1 MKLFTDYADP
11 YQLTLT
17 ARVGFEERE
26 RERGISLSEFL
37 PNVNVNGTSL
47 EISQYGGGLN
57 EVAEFR
63 AFDAENSFGE
73 GFGGERK
80 TVALAALGRQE
91 RVSEWDQLQM
101 RNISDKDLLE
111 TSQLRV
117 AKRIGAAIADR
128 LELAR
133 GQVIQTA
140 KFAADENGFTSNVD
154 FGRDAAFSA
163 SAAVK
168 WDQADATPI
177 DDIMAWVDAYVS
189 AHGVEPEAML
199 LSKKALSVLKKAVQ
213 VQKFATAGQ
222 VAQVV
227 TSDFL
232 NGLLMDHGLP
242 MAREYNRKVRKGGK
256 AVDVLDPKT
265 AVFVPPAELEAGVT
279 ALGTMLESLQG
290 NYNLPHDEQ
299 AGIAVGA
306 YKSENPIGIYVNG
319 AAIAM
324 PVLANANAFM
334 AATVLS

>member
-17 ARVGFEERE
+17 ARVGFDERE
-26 RERGISLSEFL
+26 RARGISLSEFL
-37 PNVNVNGTSL
+37 PNLNVNGTSL
-47 EISQYGGGLN
+47 EVSQYGGGLN

-73 GFGGERK
+73 GHGGQRL
-80 TVALAALGRQE
+80 TVPLAALGRQE

-101 RNISDKDLLE
+101 RNISDKDMLE

-140 KFAADENGFTSNVD
+140 KFSADENGFKSDMD
-154 FGRDAAFSA
+154 FGRGSAFTVTAAT
-163 SAAVK
+163 K
-168 WDQADATPI
+168 WDQQDATPI
-177 DDIMAWVDAYVS
+177 DDITAWVEAYV
-189 AHGVEPEAML
+189 AEHGVEPEAILM
-199 LSKKALSVLKKAVQ
+199 SKKALSVLKKATQ

-222 VAQVV
+222 IAQIVN
-227 TSDFL
+227 SDYL

-242 MAREYNRKVRKGGK
+242 MVREYNRKVRKGGK
-256 AVDVLDPKT
+256 AVDVIDAKV
-265 AVFVPPAELEAGVT
+265 AVLVPPAELEAGMT
-279 ALGTMLESLQG
+279 ALGTTLESLQS

-306 YKSENPIGIYVNG
+306 YKSENPIGIYING

-334 AATVLS
+334 AATVLT